1 MRRIIRL
8 ATLSVSLLA
17 AGCLGGYQGGT
28 QNPGGASGP
37 TQSSTPTNQNS
48 GSGGSGGMTPAPT
61 PTQTGGSGSMTA
73 MTPGPAAQAELVKF
87 GSCMTQTDFTS
98 TGMDKLSSQMTDAG
112 PCYSCHSTGIHNAYL
127 AMDAT
132 QTFTHLQQLPFLYSF
147 AMLEV
152 NPDGSF
158 KDIVPSNR
166 FIARGGEITLNHP
179 SYVLD
184 PANAQALTDF
194 FNATMTHY
202 KSGNC
207 TGQ

>member
-1 MRRIIRL
+1 MRRIIRF

-17 AGCLGGYQGGT
+17 AGCLGGYQGS
-28 QNPGGASGP
+28 QNPGGATGP
-37 TQSSTPTNQNS
+37 TQSSTPTNQNN

-61 PTQTGGSGSMTA
+61 PTQNSGGSQTA
-73 MTPGPAAQAELVKF
+73 MTPAPSGQAELVKF
-87 GSCMTQTDFTS
+87 GSCMSQTDFTS
-98 TGMDKLSSQMTDAG
+98 TGMDKLATQMTDAG
-112 PCYSCHSTGIHNAYL
+112 PCYSCHQSGIHNAYL

-166 FIARGGEITLNHP
+166 FIARGAEITLNHP